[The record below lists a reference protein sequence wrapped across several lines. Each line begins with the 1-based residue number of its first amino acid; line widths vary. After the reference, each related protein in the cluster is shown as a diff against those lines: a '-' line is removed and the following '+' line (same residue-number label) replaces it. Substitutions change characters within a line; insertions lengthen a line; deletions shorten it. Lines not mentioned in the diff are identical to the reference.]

1 MEQFG
6 GALLDREGVGA
17 NYQVAELQPFVV
29 GYHAVDKQVLGTV
42 GQRLAVFFGMRH
54 QITPAVELGVPL
66 REFGM
71 HGGSAG
77 DCMDIQLA

>member
-1 MEQFG
+1 
-6 GALLDREGVGA
+6 
-17 NYQVAELQPFVV
+17 
-29 GYHAVDKQVLGTV
+29 
-42 GQRLAVFFGMRH
+42 VFFGMRH